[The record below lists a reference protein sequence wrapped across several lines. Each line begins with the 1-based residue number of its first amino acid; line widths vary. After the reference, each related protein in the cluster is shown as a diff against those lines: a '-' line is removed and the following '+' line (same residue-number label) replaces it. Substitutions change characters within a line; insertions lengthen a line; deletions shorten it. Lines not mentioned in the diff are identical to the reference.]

1 MALEAGR
8 DSSREGREGREDSYS
23 REGGQSREQGCQ
35 TPSGGVSQLRLS
47 PLIQGRLRHNSRWAM
62 KGLLLDL
69 LIHLLTIH
77 ITHVTRMP

>member
-8 DSSREGREGREDSYS
+8 DSSREDREGSYSREGREGSYS

-47 PLIQGRLRHNSRWAM
+47 PLIQARLRHNSRWETW
-62 KGLLLDL
+62 DSCNL
-69 LIHLLTIH
+69 LIHLLPILL
-77 ITHVTRMP
+77 

>member
-8 DSSREGREGREDSYS
+8 DSSREGREGSYS

-62 KGLLLDL
+62 KGLLDL